1 MTQQVKIFDTTLR
14 DGEQSPGY
22 AMTTDE
28 KIIMAQQLERLG
40 VDIIEAG
47 FPIASYYDHDSVM
60 AVADT
65 IKNTCVAAL
74 ARAVKRD
81 IESAA
86 SALKNATQ
94 PRIHTFIA
102 TSPMHMAE
110 KICMT
115 PEQVLERIHESV
127 TYARNFTDD
136 VQWSGEDFTNT
147 DREFMLRVVD
157 TAIRAGARTINMP
170 DTVGFQDPDES
181 ADMFHHIMNNV
192 PNIDTVTLSAHCHND
207 RGQAVANSM
216 AAIRAGVG
224 QVECTINGIGER
236 AGNAALEEIVMGMQS
251 RPDRYPQK
259 TNIKTQHII
268 ETARCLE
275 KITGIGVQPNKAI
288 TGKNAFT
295 HASGIHQHGQ
305 TKNDGM
311 YEIIN
316 PQSVG
321 TTSKSVIQRHS
332 GKAAIEQ
339 ILQDSGVPNMSAQAM
354 ENIQIDILEFC
365 IKNKIAEPRD
375 VVQIAKRHLVM
386 V

>member
-22 AMTTDE
+22 AMTTNE
-28 KIIMAQQLERLG
+28 KVIMAQQLERLG

-47 FPIASYYDHDSVM
+47 FPIASYYDHDSVK
-60 AVADT
+60 AVADNV
-65 IKNTCVAAL
+65 KGTCIAAL
-74 ARAVKRD
+74 ARAVKSD

-86 SALKNATQ
+86 SALKNAVQ

-102 TSPMHMAE
+102 TSPVHMAE

-147 DREFMLRVVD
+147 NREFMLRSVD
-157 TAIRAGARTINMP
+157 TAIKAGASTINMP
-170 DTVGFQDPDES
+170 DTVGFMDADEH
-181 ADMFHHIMNNV
+181 ADMFLYVMNNV
-192 PNIDTVTLSAHCHND
+192 PDVDTVTLSAHCHND

-236 AGNAALEEIVMGMQS
+236 AGNAALEEIVMGMHS
-251 RPDRYPQK
+251 RPHRYPQK

-311 YEIIN
+311 YEIIR

-339 ILQDSGVPNMSAQAM
+339 VLRGAGVPQMTDEIMVHVQT
-354 ENIQIDILEFC
+354 DVLEFC
-365 IKNKIAEPRD
+365 IQHKIAQPSD
-375 VVQIAKRHLVM
+375 VVQIAKRCLVM
-386 V
+386 G